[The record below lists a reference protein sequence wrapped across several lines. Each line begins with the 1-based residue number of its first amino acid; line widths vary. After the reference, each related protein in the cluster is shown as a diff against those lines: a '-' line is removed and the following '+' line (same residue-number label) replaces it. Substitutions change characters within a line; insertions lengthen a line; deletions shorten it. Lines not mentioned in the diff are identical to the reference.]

1 MPLSNAERQR
11 RYVEKQKLY
20 NKDEFDKKISLKM
33 KKYYKKV
40 KNEDLSITTDTRDIT
55 DTPDDITINNFT
67 DNDESIQ
74 SIEYMEINNEDDND
88 NDNDNEEKNK
98 DFECI
103 LLKPLKK
110 RINPLNKS
118 KLNDKSV
125 QIYLKTIKKIYKNY
139 YKKDLEDDTDL
150 MNLLTNKPYN
160 LSKLTLQ
167 LQFLKTDLFNVIKNN
182 YKDITIL
189 YAVITRIKNFAT
201 QVKELYPYIEQ
212 KQNNY
217 NNKRTTKKPDNVIKH
232 KMNVLSFKKEDIL
245 SILNDKEIKLTDSEK
260 LIFALM
266 TLFPTR
272 RPVDYRKMI
281 ITETKPKKETK
292 IKMNERNNYYYNKQF
307 YFNVTKN
314 KDIQQFD
321 IPDEL
326 NTLINEIIIAR
337 KTKTENKHLLLNNN
351 FNEFSNSSL
360 SIFIMKTFNKI
371 YEISISAVE
380 IRRLYSTFLQEEV
393 KDGKITEEKHR
404 LICEMM
410 NHSYEEN
417 KKYAYH

>member
-1 MPLSNAERQR
+1 MPLSNAERQK
-11 RYVEKQKLY
+11 RYVERQKLY
-20 NKDEFDKKISLKM
+20 NKDEYDKKISLKM

-40 KNEDLSITTDTRDIT
+40 KNEDLTITTDTRDIT
-55 DTPDDITINNFT
+55 DTSDDIAINSFT
-67 DNDESIQ
+67 NNDESLQ
-74 SIEYMEINNEDDND
+74 SIEYNEINNEDYNKND
-88 NDNDNEEKNK
+88 NTNK

-118 KLNDKSV
+118 KLNDKSI
-125 QIYLKTIKKIYKNY
+125 QLYLKTIKKIYKNY
-139 YKKDLEDDTDL
+139 YKKDLDDDTDL
-150 MNLLTNKPYN
+150 INVLTNKPYD
-160 LSKLTLQ
+160 LSKITLQ
-167 LQFLKTDLFNVIKNN
+167 LQFLKTDLFKVIKEN

-189 YAVITRIKNFAT
+189 YAVITRIKNFAK

-217 NNKRTTKKPDNVIKH
+217 NEKRTNKKPDCVITH
-232 KMNVLSFKKEDIL
+232 KIKVLSFKKEDIL
-245 SILNDKEIKLTDSEK
+245 SILNDKELKLTDSEK

-272 RPVDYRKMI
+272 RPVDYIKMLI
-281 ITETKPKKETK
+281 SETKPKKETK
-292 IKMNERNNYYYNKQF
+292 IKINERNNYYYNKQF

-321 IPDEL
+321 ISDEL
-326 NTLINEIIIAR
+326 DTLINEIIIAR
-337 KTKTENKHLLLNNN
+337 KTKTENKHLLLNNKL
-351 FNEFSNSSL
+351 NEFSSSSL

-371 YEISISAVE
+371 YDISISAVE
-380 IRRLYSTFLQEEV
+380 IRRLYSTYLKEEV
-393 KDGKITEEKHR
+393 KNGNITEEKHR
-404 LICEMM
+404 NICEMM

-417 KKYAYH
+417 KKYAY